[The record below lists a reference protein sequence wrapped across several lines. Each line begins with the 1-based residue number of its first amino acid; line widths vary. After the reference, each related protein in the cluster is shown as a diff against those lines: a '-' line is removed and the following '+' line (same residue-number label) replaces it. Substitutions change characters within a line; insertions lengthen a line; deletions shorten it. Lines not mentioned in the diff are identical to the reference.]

1 MQKQTKLLSRR
12 TRKAKLVR
20 LPGEF
25 SWLKELDMT
34 EQADFISGLLARFSA
49 GDRTNDWSQISE
61 WIGEWKA
68 TANIYARDGV
78 MRGVKEGMRE
88 MKEDDAIDWSRLRVE
103 LGL

>member
-1 MQKQTKLLSRR
+1 MQRQTKLINRP
-12 TRKAKLVR
+12 TRKAKLIR

-25 SWLKELDMT
+25 SWLKELDVT

-49 GDRTNDWSQISE
+49 GDRSNNWSQVTE
-61 WIGEWKA
+61 WIEEWKA
-68 TANIYARDGV
+68 TANIYADDGV

-88 MKEDDAIDWSRLRVE
+88 MKGDGAIDWSRLRVE